1 MFPPPGPGIPGAAA
15 GPSIPAAGGYGP
27 APRPGTGIIPA
38 DYIRVLSEWLRLPVT
53 ATSSALVYFYRFDR
67 YRKAHSQSAHAHGLK
82 TVDTLLFATACVY
95 LATKTTDCN
104 RKIRDVLNCA
114 HSALRPDEPPMR
126 IDTAHWKFRESL
138 LAAELVLL
146 RILKFELNVDLAYW
160 PAIQYVRH
168 LFRVHP
174 APPPAPPMPPPPA
187 PPSSRGR
194 SRSPSRPRDA
204 GPRVRRSN
212 RMSPPPP
219 PPPSAA
225 RRRQRSRSRS
235 RSRDRDRPRDRDWDR
250 YGGNARR
257 SPSPRSRRGSR
268 NERDRERDR
277 RRSSRSR
284 SPAGAARRRSRSRTP
299 PPGGRR
305 RSRSRTPP
313 PPMGGRRRSR
323 SPPPPHAR
331 ARRALSPPPPPP
343 PPTWAPPPP
352 RFVIADMADQYQLP
366 TIIDVPPAARF
377 VLQTAWGFVADA
389 YLRSSV
395 LDWAAHDI
403 ALAAVAVALVLA
415 NADQAPDVDRLCAA
429 FRRPAGPVHKVV
441 KWIVNTHELKP
452 VRGSAGG
459 AGRSGSRRSLTAA
472 ASAATVGGE
481 EPVGMTS
488 APSS

>member
-1 MFPPPGPGIPGAAA
+1 MFPPPGPGMPGAVAIS
-15 GPSIPAAGGYGP
+15 SIPAGGGFGP

-38 DYIRVLSEWLRLPVT
+38 DYIRVLAEWLRLPVT
-53 ATSSALVYFYRFDR
+53 TTSSALVYFYRFDR
-67 YRKAHSQSAHAHGLK
+67 YRKANSQSAHAHGLK

-174 APPPAPPMPPPPA
+174 APPAPPVPPPA
-187 PPSSRGR
+187 PPSTRGR

-235 RSRDRDRPRDRDWDR
+235 RSRDRARVRERDRDR
-250 YGGNARR
+250 YGNARR
-257 SPSPRSRRGSR
+257 SLSPQSRRGSR
-268 NERDRERDR
+268 SGRERDR

-284 SPAGAARRRSRSRTP
+284 SPAGGAARRRSRSRSP
-299 PPGGRR
+299 PLPPGGRR

-313 PPMGGRRRSR
+313 PPPGGRRRSR
-323 SPPPPHAR
+323 SPLPHPR
-331 ARRALSPPPPPP
+331 VRRALSPPPPPL
-343 PPTWAPPPP
+343 TWAPPPA
-352 RFVIADMADQYQLP
+352 RFVVADMADQYQLP

-395 LDWAAHDI
+395 LGWAAHDI

-415 NADQAPDVDRLCAA
+415 NAEQAPDVDQLCAA
-429 FRRPAGPVHKVV
+429 FRRPAGPVHEVV

-459 AGRSGSRRSLTAA
+459 SRRSASRRSLAA
-472 ASAATVGGE
+472 VVSANASGPSE

>member
-1 MFPPPGPGIPGAAA
+1 MPGVAA
-15 GPSIPAAGGYGP
+15 GPSIPASGGFGP

-38 DYIRVLSEWLRLPVT
+38 DYIRVLSEWLRIPVT
-53 ATSSALVYFYRFDR
+53 TTSSALVYFYRFDR

-174 APPPAPPMPPPPA
+174 APPPAPPVPPPPV
-187 PPSSRGR
+187 PP
-194 SRSPSRPRDA
+194 RSPSRPRDA

-219 PPPSAA
+219 PPPNAA
-225 RRRQRSRSRS
+225 RRRARSRSRS
-235 RSRDRDRPRDRDWDR
+235 RSRDRL
-250 YGGNARR
+250 
-257 SPSPRSRRGSR
+257 PSI
-268 NERDRERDR
+268 
-277 RRSSRSR
+277 
-284 SPAGAARRRSRSRTP
+284 T
-299 PPGGRR
+299 
-305 RSRSRTPP
+305 
-313 PPMGGRRRSR
+313 
-323 SPPPPHAR
+323 
-331 ARRALSPPPPPP
+331 
-343 PPTWAPPPP
+343 
-352 RFVIADMADQYQLP
+352 
-366 TIIDVPPAARF
+366 DVPPAARI

-395 LDWAAHDI
+395 LDWSAHDI
-403 ALAAVAVALVLA
+403 ALAAVAVALILV
-415 NADQAPDVDRLCAA
+415 NAEQAPDVDRLCEA
-429 FRRPAGPVHKVV
+429 FPPPRLGPC
-441 KWIVNTHELKP
+441 I
-452 VRGSAGG
+452 R
-459 AGRSGSRRSLTAA
+459 
-472 ASAATVGGE
+472 
-481 EPVGMTS
+481 
-488 APSS
+488 